1 MEGSVKFSILV
12 PVYKVEQYIDEC
24 IQSVLNQTYGNFE
37 LILVDDG
44 SPDRSGEICDSY
56 AEKDSRVKVFHKP
69 NGGAMHSRCVAL
81 EKAGGDYIIV
91 SDSDDYIA
99 PNTLE
104 VLAENIAKFKAD
116 CIIFGFNWLKPGGT
130 EYVRCNEAYCNRLIT
145 DKAEALSILLNDTSY
160 NALWRK
166 CVKASCFRG
175 RDFSPYY
182 HIRNGDDRLQS
193 TEVLE
198 NAESFLFIPET
209 LYFYRVNTGGI
220 THTVKYD
227 SYKADFTVDEF
238 VLDTVKR
245 LGVFSASDYDRMRNF
260 ALNYLVVD
268 LKRLSRFCS
277 SKTHSID
284 GMESIWQSRYYQD
297 FLSRGYKKAPALP
310 GVTEAGGVRRLMNSI
325 VLFLF
330 RYRLFSL
337 TILLNKYIY
346 R

>member
-1 MEGSVKFSILV
+1 MENSIKFSILV
-12 PVYKVEQYIDEC
+12 PVYNVEAYIDEC

-91 SDSDDYIA
+91 IDSDDYIA
-99 PNTLE
+99 PDTLE
-104 VLAENIAKFKAD
+104 VLAENIAKFNAD
-116 CIIFGFNWLKPGGT
+116 CILYGFNWLKPGGT

-145 DKAEALSILLNDTSY
+145 DKAEALSVLLNDISY

-193 TEVLE
+193 TEILE
-198 NAESFLFIPET
+198 NAQSFLFIPET

-220 THTVKYD
+220 THSIKYD
-227 SYKADFTVDEF
+227 GYKANFTVDEF

-245 LGVFSASDYDRMRNF
+245 LGVFSTTDYNRMRNF
-260 ALNYLVVD
+260 ALNYLVVE

-277 SKTHSID
+277 SKAQSIS
-284 GMESIWQSRYYQD
+284 GMESIWNSAYYQD
-297 FLSRGYKKAPALP
+297 FLILGFKNAPALP
-310 GVTEAGGVRRLMNSI
+310 GVIEPGGARKLMNSI

-330 RYRLFSL
+330 RRRLFSL
-337 TILLNKYIY
+337 TILFNKYIF